1 MGVLTIS
8 EDQKLL
14 LLIGIVFIIA
24 IVAFWPLMTV
34 FVWAIALA
42 SALMPFHKRFLKRV
56 KPSVSATLTTLGV
69 VLLILA
75 VSSLAASVFYA
86 NLKVIGSM
94 VATMVQGLENTR
106 LAAFLPTFTADQLS
120 DMPQT
125 LVQLMLETLLSTT
138 QNPILFILQII
149 ILFLTLSML
158 IYYGEQIWMVLTRN
172 LSPKLSSAV
181 DMMAEITENTIYS
194 LIIIQVSAA
203 AITFILAVP
212 FFYFL
217 GYGHEL
223 LFATMVGFAMLIPLI
238 GAQVVL
244 VFFILYLLALG
255 DIKGVL
261 IVMFIGYPLLS
272 GWIDFYYRPVMM
284 RRRVAV
290 HPVFMIIGIFAGV
303 PFMGF
308 VGFIIGPVLVSLAA
322 VCFKIYADQA
332 GAAVVGKEFS

>member
-1 MGVLTIS
+1 MGVVTIS

-14 LLIGIVFIIA
+14 LLIGTVFLIA
-24 IVAFWPLMTV
+24 TVAFWPLMTV

-42 SALMPFHKRFLKRV
+42 SALMPFHKWFLKRV
-56 KPSVSATLTTLGV
+56 KPSVSATFITLGV
-69 VLLILA
+69 VLVILA
-75 VSSLAASVFYA
+75 VSSLAVSVVYA
-86 NLKVIGSM
+86 NLEFIGSM
-94 VATMVQGLENTR
+94 VAAMVQGLQNTR
-106 LAAFLPTFTADQLS
+106 LAAFLPTFTAAQLS
-120 DMPQT
+120 DMPET
-125 LVQLMLETLLSTT
+125 LVQMMLQTLLSTT
-138 QNPILFILQII
+138 ENPMLFVLQII

-158 IYYGEQIWMVLTRN
+158 VYYGEQIWTVLTRN

-181 DMMAEITENTIYS
+181 NMMAEITENTIYS

-203 AITFILAVP
+203 VIAFILSVP

-217 GYGHEL
+217 GYGHEF
-223 LFATMVGFAMLIPLI
+223 LFATMVGFGMLIPLI
-238 GAQVVL
+238 GAQLVL
-244 VFFILYLLALG
+244 VFFMLYLLALG
-255 DIKGVL
+255 DLKGVF

-322 VCFKIYADQA
+322 IAFKIYAA
-332 GAAVVGKEFS
+332 RTRTAAVGEESS

>member
-1 MGVLTIS
+1 MGVVTIS

-14 LLIGIVFIIA
+14 LLIGTVFLIA
-24 IVAFWPLMTV
+24 TVAFWPLMTV

-42 SALMPFHKRFLKRV
+42 SALMPFHKWFLKRV
-56 KPSVSATLTTLGV
+56 KPSVSATFITLGV

-75 VSSLAASVFYA
+75 VSSLAASVVYA
-86 NLKVIGSM
+86 NLEFIGSM
-94 VATMVQGLENTR
+94 VAAMVQGLQNTR
-106 LAAFLPTFTADQLS
+106 LAAFLPSFTAAQLS
-120 DMPQT
+120 DMPET
-125 LVQLMLETLLSTT
+125 LVQMMLQTLLSITE
-138 QNPILFILQII
+138 NPMLFVLQII

-158 IYYGEQIWMVLTRN
+158 VYYGEQIWTVLTRN

-181 DMMAEITENTIYS
+181 DKMAEITENTIYS

-203 AITFILAVP
+203 VIAFILAVP

-217 GYGHEL
+217 GYGHEF
-223 LFATMVGFAMLIPLI
+223 LFATMVGFGMLIPLI
-238 GAQVVL
+238 GAQLVL
-244 VFFILYLLALG
+244 VFFMLYLLALG
-255 DIKGVL
+255 DIKGML

-303 PFMGF
+303 PFMGV

-322 VCFKIYADQA
+322 IAFKIYADQRRT
-332 GAAVVGKEFS
+332 AAVGEKSS

>member
-1 MGVLTIS
+1 MAVVTIS

-14 LLIGIVFIIA
+14 LLIGTVFLIA
-24 IVAFWPLMTV
+24 TVAFWPLMTV

-42 SALMPFHKRFLKRV
+42 SALMPFHKRFLQRV
-56 KPSVSATLTTLGV
+56 KPSVSATLITLGV
-69 VLLILA
+69 VLVILA

-86 NLKVIGSM
+86 NLEFIGSM
-94 VATMVQGLENTR
+94 VAAMVQGLQNTR

-125 LVQLMLETLLSTT
+125 LVQLMLQTLLSTT
-138 QNPILFILQII
+138 QNPVLFVLQII
-149 ILFLTLSML
+149 ILFLALSML
-158 IYYGEQIWMVLTRN
+158 VYYGEQIWGVLTRN

-203 AITFILAVP
+203 VITFILAVP

-217 GYGHEL
+217 GYGHEF

-238 GAQVVL
+238 GAQLVL
-244 VFFILYLLALG
+244 VFFALYLLALG
-255 DIKGVL
+255 DIKGVS

-322 VCFKIYADQA
+322 VCFKIYADRTRT
-332 GAAVVGKEFS
+332 AAVGEEFS

>member
-1 MGVLTIS
+1 MGIVTIS

-14 LLIGIVFIIA
+14 LLIGMVFLIA
-24 IVAFWPLMTV
+24 TVAFWPLMTV

-56 KPSVSATLTTLGV
+56 KPSVSATLITLGV
-69 VLLILA
+69 VLVILA

-86 NLKVIGSM
+86 NLEFIGSM
-94 VATMVQGLENTR
+94 VAAMVQGLQNTR

-125 LVQLMLETLLSTT
+125 LVQLMLQTLLSTT
-138 QNPILFILQII
+138 QNPTLFVLQII

-158 IYYGEQIWMVLTRN
+158 IYYGEQIWTVLTRN

-181 DMMAEITENTIYS
+181 DKMAEITENTIYS
-194 LIIIQVSAA
+194 LIVIQVSAA
-203 AITFILAVP
+203 VITFILAVP

-217 GYGHEL
+217 GYGHVF

-238 GAQVVL
+238 GAQLVL
-244 VFFILYLLALG
+244 AFFMLYLLALG
-255 DIKGVL
+255 DIEGVI

-308 VGFIIGPVLVSLAA
+308 VGFIIGPVLVSLVAIA
-322 VCFKIYADQA
+322 FKIYADQTRP
-332 GAAVVGKEFS
+332 AAVGEESS

>member
-1 MGVLTIS
+1 MGVVTIS

-14 LLIGIVFIIA
+14 LLIGMVFLIA
-24 IVAFWPLMTV
+24 TVAFWPLMTV

-42 SALMPFHKRFLKRV
+42 SALMPLHKRFLKRV
-56 KPSVSATLTTLGV
+56 KPSVSATFITLGV
-69 VLLILA
+69 VLLILV
-75 VSSLAASVFYA
+75 VSSLAAGVLYA
-86 NLKVIGSM
+86 DLEFIGSM
-94 VATMVQGLENTR
+94 VAAMVQGLQNTGFS
-106 LAAFLPTFTADQLS
+106 AFLPTFTAAQLS
-120 DMPQT
+120 DMPET
-125 LVQLMLETLLSTT
+125 LVQMMLQTLLSTT
-138 QNPILFILQII
+138 ENPMLFVLQII

-158 IYYGEQIWMVLTRN
+158 VYYGEQIWRVLTRN

-181 DMMAEITENTIYS
+181 DKMAEITENTIYS

-203 AITFILAVP
+203 VIAFILAVP

-217 GYGHEL
+217 GYGHEF
-223 LFATMVGFAMLIPLI
+223 LFATMVGFGMLIPLI
-238 GAQVVL
+238 GAQLVL
-244 VFFILYLLALG
+244 VFFMLYLLALG
-255 DIKGVL
+255 DLKGMF

-322 VCFKIYADQA
+322 VCFKIYADRTRT
-332 GAAVVGKEFS
+332 AAVGEEFS

>member
-1 MGVLTIS
+1 MGVVTIS

-14 LLIGIVFIIA
+14 LLIGTVFLIA
-24 IVAFWPLMTV
+24 TVAFWPLMTV

-42 SALMPFHKRFLKRV
+42 SALMPLHKRFLKRV
-56 KPSVSATLTTLGV
+56 KPSVSATFITLGV

-75 VSSLAASVFYA
+75 VSSLAASVVYA
-86 NLKVIGSM
+86 NLEFIGSM
-94 VATMVQGLENTR
+94 VAAMVQGLQNTR
-106 LAAFLPTFTADQLS
+106 LAAFLPSFTAAQLS
-120 DMPQT
+120 DMPET
-125 LVQLMLETLLSTT
+125 LVQMMLQTLLSTT
-138 QNPILFILQII
+138 ENPMLFVLQII

-158 IYYGEQIWMVLTRN
+158 VYYGEQIWTVLTRN

-181 DMMAEITENTIYS
+181 DKMAEITENTIYS

-203 AITFILAVP
+203 VIAFILAVP

-217 GYGHEL
+217 GYGHEF
-223 LFATMVGFAMLIPLI
+223 LFATMVGFGMLIPLI
-238 GAQVVL
+238 GAQLVL
-244 VFFILYLLALG
+244 VFFMLYLLALG
-255 DIKGVL
+255 DIKGML

-303 PFMGF
+303 PFMGV

-322 VCFKIYADQA
+322 IAFKIYAA
-332 GAAVVGKEFS
+332 RTRTAAVGEESS